1 MSKYKKKNL
10 SKIIYNQEEMIN
22 KLRDF
27 KNRLNYQSDD
37 SFFNINDNCH
47 VEDDIRYLF
56 HLSFN
61 VFLDV

>member
-27 KNRLNYQSDD
+27 KNRLNYQPDD
-37 SFFNINDNCH
+37 SFFNINDKSH
-47 VEDDIRYLF
+47 VEDDIRYKDFYIYPLF
-56 HLSFN
+56 FSL
-61 VFLDV
+61 